1 MEKHNNMNWTWR
13 DFSQN
18 NQKWLKTAWL
28 IAAALTAIYVG
39 AIAPLQEARG
49 LNASRQTGLG
59 AVAFDPVSA
68 WRTRSVMPKLVRSKG
83 YAGGGGSGESV
94 RGLTDKVRVA
104 TMSMNGAPA
113 ADGQGE
119 EDRKLTRT
127 CTMDLVVKVPAEVAQ
142 KIRQMAEQM
151 GGYLEN
157 SQINGSQSAG
167 SASLTIRVP
176 ATRIEEARG
185 EIRKLGLRV
194 ESDRLEAQDVTK
206 DYVDL
211 EARLRNLH
219 AQEQQYLLIMKR
231 ASTVK
236 DTLEVSEQLNEVRGQ
251 IEQEQ
256 AEFNALSKQVETVA
270 ITVSLSAEADAQVF
284 GISWRPLYRLKM
296 AARDGLD
303 GLGDYLAT
311 MTALAFYLPTILLWL
326 ATILIGAALCWR
338 ILRWAARILFVSRKA
353 VLAEKGAN

>member
-1 MEKHNNMNWTWR
+1 MNLTWG
-13 DFSQN
+13 DFSRN
-18 NQKWLKTAWL
+18 SRKWLKTAWL
-28 IAAALTAIYVG
+28 IAAGLIAIYVG
-39 AIAPLQEARG
+39 AIAPLQEARE
-49 LNASRQTGLG
+49 LDTRRQTGLG
-59 AVAFDPVSA
+59 AVGFDPVSM
-68 WRTRSVMPKLVRSKG
+68 WRTRSVVPMLARSRG
-83 YAGGGGSGESV
+83 YVGGGGGGGSA
-94 RGLTDKVRVA
+94 RNLPDKVRVA
-104 TMSMNGAPA
+104 TMAMSVAPPPNN
-113 ADGQGE
+113 QGG

-127 CTMDLVVKVPAEVAQ
+127 CTMDLVVKVPAEAAQ

-176 ATRIEEARG
+176 AARIEEART

-206 DYVDL
+206 DYVDR
-211 EARLRNLH
+211 EAQLRNLH

-270 ITVSLSAEADAQVF
+270 ITVSLNAEADAQVF

-311 MTALAFYLPTILLWL
+311 MTAFAFYLPTILLWL
-326 ATILIGAALCWR
+326 ATILIGAALSWR
-338 ILRWAARILFVSRKA
+338 ILRWAAKILFVSRKT
-353 VLAEKGAN
+353 VLVEKGAN